1 MIQKQS
7 TRSTLARAV
16 NKLLGLTLMSL
27 ALSPQLAV
35 ALPPPEDT
43 PEEVLRT
50 EIVTEARSIMNGESL
65 TAAEYAEL
73 QAALQAG
80 PGTPVQ
86 LQSEIRHLVFLLRI
100 RKLLKTLLP
109 F

>member
-1 MIQKQS
+1 MSQTQ
-7 TRSTLARAV
+7 RL
-16 NKLLGLTLMSL
+16 NKLAGL
-27 ALSPQLAV
+27 ALISLIFCPQPAI

-50 EIVTEARSIMNGESL
+50 EIVTEARSLLDGESL

-80 PGTPVQ
+80 PATPAQ
-86 LQSEIRHLVFLLRI
+86 LNSEIRHLVFLLRI
-100 RKLLKTLLP
+100 RKLLKTILP